1 MYYTWK
7 EQQCINSCVLT
18 SFSWRE
24 WLLRSMWFYLLEMRM
39 QFGGLVDKILIMW
52 NTRLKIIKRKQFS
65 IFREIHEQKKSL
77 KNCTKLVFLITK
89 NMLLLR
95 NEFRKE
101 DRYPKEKSFMNSIL
115 LLRLRVPFSLI
126 RHFCVPPSTLRGDI
140 GAKSRDTHT
149 RIFF

>member
-1 MYYTWK
+1 
-7 EQQCINSCVLT
+7 
-18 SFSWRE
+18 
-24 WLLRSMWFYLLEMRM
+24 M

-52 NTRLKIIKRKQFS
+52 NTRLKIIKRKQCS
-65 IFREIHEQKKSL
+65 IFTEKFKNKKKSL

-115 LLRLRVPFSLI
+115 LLRLQVPFSLI

-149 RIFF
+149 RNFFKMNFQPSHL